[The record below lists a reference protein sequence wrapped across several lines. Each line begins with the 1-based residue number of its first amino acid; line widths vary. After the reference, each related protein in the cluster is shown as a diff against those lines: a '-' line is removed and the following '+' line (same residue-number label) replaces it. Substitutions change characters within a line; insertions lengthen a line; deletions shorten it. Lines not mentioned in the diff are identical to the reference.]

1 MHSCQ
6 HHFTLPAIQRS
17 VALESYLEE
26 VKSDL
31 ADLKLPKP
39 RNNLLP
45 AEREFLNA
53 LKHNNEIN
61 IKKADK
67 GTTTVVINAQ
77 DKRQEGQ
84 IQLDNMNDYS
94 PLETLW

>member
-6 HHFTLPAIQRS
+6 HHFTLPPIQRS
-17 VALESYLEE
+17 VAFESYLEE

-31 ADLKLPKP
+31 ANLKLAKP

-45 AEREFLNA
+45 AEREALNA

-61 IKKADK
+61 IKEADK
-67 GTTTVVINAQ
+67 GTTTVVMNAQ

-84 IQLDNMNDYS
+84 IQLDNMNHYR